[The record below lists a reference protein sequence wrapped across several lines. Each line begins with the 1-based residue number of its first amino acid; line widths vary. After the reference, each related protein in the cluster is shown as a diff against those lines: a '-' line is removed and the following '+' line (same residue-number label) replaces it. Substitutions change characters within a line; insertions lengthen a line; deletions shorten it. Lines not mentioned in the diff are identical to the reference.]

1 MNKSRFRLSV
11 LGTTLA
17 TLLATGCQQV
27 YFRALNL
34 GIPADAARSVQY
46 DAAHDLSL
54 DIYAPKKNN
63 VPAPVLIF
71 FYGGSWRDGDR
82 AFYRFVGEALSR
94 NGVLVIIPDYR
105 KAPAAIFPA
114 FMEDAAR
121 ATAWTRDNAASLG
134 GDPSRIYL
142 MGHSAGAHIAALL
155 ATDATYLRQWQIKPR
170 ELAGVIGLAGPYD
183 FLPFTDPKVREV
195 FGNERNWPSSQP
207 VNFVNGDEPPFLLL
221 HGGSDQ
227 RVWQKNSEHLAARL
241 SAAGEPVTLR
251 IIPDVGHLGLINGF
265 YSPRFSPVLA
275 QSLAWM
281 HATATSRHAAGAA
294 PRP

>member
-1 MNKSRFRLSV
+1 MNTISLRLSL
-11 LGTTLA
+11 LGTALA

-34 GIPADAARSVQY
+34 GIPSELARSVQY
-46 DAAHDLSL
+46 DAAHSLSL
-54 DIYAPKKNN
+54 DIYAPKNAAA
-63 VPAPVLIF
+63 PAPVVIF

-134 GDPSRIYL
+134 GDPSRVYL

-155 ATDATYLRQWQIKPR
+155 ATDAKYLERWRIKPR

-195 FGNERNWPSSQP
+195 FGNERNWASSQP

-227 RVWQKNSEHLAARL
+227 RVWQMNSEHLAARL

-275 QSLAWM
+275 QSLEWM
-281 HATATSRHAAGAA
+281 RVTASSRRMTGTT
-294 PRP
+294 P